1 MKTKTMEPGTQ
12 QEEGLFELY
21 VDQLKDLYSAEQQLV
36 KALPKLAKAASSEEL
51 KSAFDEHLQL
61 TQEHVNR
68 LDRIFQELDEKP
80 GRIKCEGMAGLVKE
94 GEESIK
100 KKESNP
106 AIKDAELI
114 ASAQRVEHYEIAGY
128 GTVRTYA
135 QRLGFDDAVVLLQQT
150 LNEEGDADKT
160 LTFISENLLSHYH
173 HDLQEEAE

>member
-1 MKTKTMEPGTQ
+1 MKTKTMEPEMQ
-12 QEEGLFELY
+12 QGEGLFELY

-36 KALPKLAKAASSEEL
+36 KALPKMVKAASSAEL

-61 TQEHVNR
+61 TREHVNR
-68 LDRIFQELDEKP
+68 LDRIFQELDERP
-80 GRIKCEGMAGLVKE
+80 GRIKCEGMAGIVKE
-94 GEESIK
+94 GEESIRK
-100 KKESNP
+100 KKSSP

-114 ASAQRVEHYEIAGY
+114 TAAQRGEHYEIAGY

-160 LTFISENLLSHYH
+160 LTFISESLLSSYRQ
-173 HDLQEEAE
+173 DQEDIE

>member
-1 MKTKTMEPGTQ
+1 MKTTKTMEPETQQ

-36 KALPKLAKAASSEEL
+36 KALPKMVKAASSAEL

-68 LDRIFQELDEKP
+68 LARIFQKLDEKP

-100 KKESNP
+100 KKESSP

-114 ASAQRVEHYEIAGY
+114 AAAQRVEHYEIAGY

-135 QRLGFDDAVVLLQQT
+135 QRLGFDHALVLLHH
-150 LNEEGDADKT
+150 
-160 LTFISENLLSHYH
+160 TFN
-173 HDLQEEAE
+173 